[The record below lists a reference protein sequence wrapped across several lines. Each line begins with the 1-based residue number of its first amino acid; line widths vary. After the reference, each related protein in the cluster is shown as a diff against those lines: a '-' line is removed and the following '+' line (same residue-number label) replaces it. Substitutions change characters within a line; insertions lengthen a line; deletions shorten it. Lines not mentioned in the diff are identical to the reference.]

1 MHIKSGLF
9 QLRKITTCSKGY
21 IRLLF
26 PSVPTAHLIHG
37 QEYSAI
43 ENNNSKKIFRFIL
56 LKKVSKLTGMGC
68 HQEYAKHLS
77 CMFTLPKLLVL
88 PRSSCVSHKLD
99 PIFSHELHPC
109 KSEFQSTTSLPR
121 PQHCSLD
128 PYFPVTCLWMRTQ
141 KCVVWVSCWGHR
153 GENKAIPNF
162 ASVWCYM
169 KLQNDVSVL

>member
-68 HQEYAKHLS
+68 HQEYTKHLS

-88 PRSSCVSHKLD
+88 PRSSCMSHKLD

-128 PYFPVTCLWMRTQ
+128 PYFPVFLSHAYGWEHRSA
-141 KCVVWVSCWGHR
+141 VVWVSCWGHR

-162 ASVWCYM
+162 ASV
-169 KLQNDVSVL
+169 